1 MGGIWYGRVVLP
13 SLPEAFSVQA
23 FVPPSTVSC
32 STSLVLLA
40 ISNMDVMVHFKSAGI
55 SAVISFSIKK
65 EGRVGPPVGPPL
77 ISAPFLLLDNAIV
90 SNGPLTAPRT
100 AKNLWKGHELP
111 LKVEA
116 DITDKDEGDLGTNQ
130 WENK

>member
-1 MGGIWYGRVVLP
+1 MGVW

-32 STSLVLLA
+32 STSLVLFA
-40 ISNMDVMVHFKSAGI
+40 ISNMDVMVLFKSAGI
-55 SAVISFSIKK
+55 SAVISLSIKK
-65 EGRVGPPVGPPL
+65 EGRVGPPLTPP
-77 ISAPFLLLDNAIV
+77 SAPFLLLDDGPLLDNAIV
-90 SNGPLTAPRT
+90 SNGPLSAPRT

-116 DITDKDEGDLGTNQ
+116 DITN
-130 WENK
+130 N